1 MTRKLGIAIFSYAR
15 EVSASARVRSLTED
29 SPVTAKELIQELQ
42 KLPEDARIFVD
53 VSELGFV
60 DVLGV
65 DINTEAEGEYNEWGV
80 SIMVDDKGPIQDV
93 VKAINA

>member
-1 MTRKLGIAIFSYAR
+1 M
-15 EVSASARVRSLTED
+15 
-29 SPVTAKELIQELQ
+29 TAKELIQELQ